1 MENCTFCTSLI
12 SVPCMLMSHE
22 DNGGEDWFQVG
33 GRFDVSSNDFQELTS
48 NVLSKVSD
56 LNIHQFPGSW
66 D

>member
-1 MENCTFCTSLI
+1 
-12 SVPCMLMSHE
+12 MLMSHE

-33 GRFDVSSNDFQELTS
+33 GRFDISSNDFQELTS

-56 LNIHQFPGSW
+56 LNIHKFSGSW